1 MQVGSESYYGGNPKQ
16 TYFSPYAFNGGTV
29 LAISGEDF
37 AVIASDTRLSQGF
50 QIHTRDSP
58 KVYKLTGSTVL
69 GCSGFHGDCLTLTKH
84 ISARLQMYEHDH
96 GKAMSCTAI
105 AQMLST
111 MLYYRRF
118 FPYYTYNI
126 LAGLDSEG
134 KGCVFSFDPVGS
146 YEREVYRAG
155 GSASALLQPLLDNQI
170 GFKNQEGVPHTPLTR
185 DKAVALVK
193 DVFTSAAERDIYT
206 GDAVIIN
213 VVSSEGVSEE
223 AFPLRRD

>member
-1 MQVGSESYYGGNPKQ
+1 MSVDCESYYGTTPVQ
-16 TYFSPYAFNGGTV
+16 HYFSPYAFNGGTV

-58 KVYKLTGSTVL
+58 KLYKLTKSTVL

-84 ISARLQMYEHDH
+84 IDARLQMYEHEH
-96 GKAMSCTAI
+96 GKKMSCPAI

-126 LAGLDSEG
+126 LAGLDTEG
-134 KGCVFSFDPVGS
+134 KGCVFSFDP
-146 YEREVYRAG
+146 
-155 GSASALLQPLLDNQI
+155 I
-170 GFKNQEGVPHTPLTR
+170 GFKNQAGVEPVALSQE
-185 DKAVALVK
+185 KAVSLVK
-193 DVFTSAAERDIYT
+193 DVFSAATERDIYT
-206 GDAVIIN
+206 GDSLVINLITKD
-213 VVSSEGVSEE
+213 GVKEE
-223 AFPLRRD
+223 YFPLRRD